1 MTPIETI
8 KNILVADSTVHGLVD
23 TRVSPVVRAQ
33 DEVSPA
39 VVLTL
44 MSVNPFGSLNDPPE
58 IASNIV
64 QVNCWAATYDTAQTL
79 ASACRTAL
87 EAAGLLMQGLS
98 VRYEPQTDEFLI
110 SSDFLIWT

>member
-1 MTPIETI
+1 MPIETV
-8 KNILVADSTVHGLVD
+8 KNILVASSAVHALAGD
-23 TRVSPVVRAQ
+23 RISPVVRAQ
-33 DEVSPA
+33 DEASPA

-44 MSVNPFGSLNDPPE
+44 LSVNPFGSLNDPPE

-64 QVNCWAATYDTAQTL
+64 QVNCWAATYDGAQDL

-87 EAAGLLMQGLS
+87 EAAGLSMRGLS

-110 SSDFLIWT
+110 STDFLIWT